1 MAKNGRGTQAAA
13 EAVSEGK
20 DSPKEPFLTVFH
32 FRVWFDLANFKP
44 WEGGR
49 LHFLANCVTK
59 WEGGK
64 EGEQLALTASSVHV
78 REEREQPDRKEKG
91 L

>member
-1 MAKNGRGTQAAA
+1 MAKNGRRTQAEA
-13 EAVSEGK
+13 EAVPEGK
-20 DSPKEPFLTVFH
+20 DSPKAPFLDCLKVI
-32 FRVWFDLANFKP
+32 VSFDLANFKP

-59 WEGGK
+59 WEKGK

-78 REEREQPDRKEKG
+78 REEREQPDRKE
-91 L
+91 